1 MLADVLLIISTAY
14 NEMSQFLIRWG
25 KWLKAA
31 NYPLPLRQ
39 GKRQIIRQFRLP
51 GAPRSCP

>member
-1 MLADVLLIISTAY
+1 MLADALSIISTVS
-14 NEMSQFLIRWG
+14 NERNQFLIRWG

-39 GKRQIIRQFRLP
+39 GKHQIIHRSRLP